1 MEMRTPNKN
10 THRGQPKTIVHF
22 VNKFSEIRLT
32 HRIKYFPSFLSQ
44 KKKNP
49 KLKVW
54 QSYWITIL
62 NQDHCHIDLCKY
74 RYFPNL
80 CQCTEK
86 SGANTRS
93 TCHFLAN
100 SCQNATVWNDRNL
113 HKVSIHFISY
123 QRDQKSLTTII
134 ILAVQNF

>member
-22 VNKFSEIRLT
+22 VNKFSEIRLM

-44 KKKNP
+44 KKKKKSQVKSMT
-49 KLKVW
+49 KL
-54 QSYWITIL
+54 L
-62 NQDHCHIDLCKY
+62 NNNFKSRPLYIDLCKY

-113 HKVSIHFISY
+113 HKVIEEKKKFNS
-123 QRDQKSLTTII
+123 K
-134 ILAVQNF
+134 N